1 MAIIDA
7 LLPYT
12 EHFGYIAIFGLLT
25 GSSFGLPI
33 PEDATLLVAGWLA
46 SQHYVQLP
54 FAILVGLLGIFVG
67 DNVGFRLGQTFKGD
81 IRKFL
86 LKFGHRFF
94 LSKDKVNNIY
104 QMFRTHPERT
114 VFLARFFV
122 GLRLIAPI
130 IAGSSG
136 MKWRKFIGY
145 NFAGALILVPT
156 VMLIGFKF
164 GENLDL
170 IYKIVRDFGIVITI
184 IALAIIIPAIFF
196 YRKRK
201 SRHR

>member
-1 MAIIDA
+1 
-7 LLPYT
+7 
-12 EHFGYIAIFGLLT
+12 
-25 GSSFGLPI
+25 
-33 PEDATLLVAGWLA
+33 
-46 SQHYVQLP
+46 
-54 FAILVGLLGIFVG
+54 
-67 DNVGFRLGQTFKGD
+67 
-81 IRKFL
+81 
-86 LKFGHRFF
+86 
-94 LSKDKVNNIY
+94 
-104 QMFRTHPERT
+104 MFRTHPERT